1 MIYAPPFV
9 FCPKGN
15 PALGG
20 SPPPSSALRETPPS
34 GVAPLRLSL
43 RRLYSSILLV
53 SPSVQHPLY
62 QSSREGENALTESP
76 QGIFIGCHKPP
87 SGRDKRRGKEEVRR

>member
-34 GVAPLRLSL
+34 GVAPLRLIL
-43 RRLYSSILLV
+43 RRPYLSILPFL
-53 SPSVQHPLY
+53 PLRNIL
-62 QSSREGENALTESP
+62 SINHLDRVKTLLPRAL
-76 QGIFIGCHKPP
+76 
-87 SGRDKRRGKEEVRR
+87 RG